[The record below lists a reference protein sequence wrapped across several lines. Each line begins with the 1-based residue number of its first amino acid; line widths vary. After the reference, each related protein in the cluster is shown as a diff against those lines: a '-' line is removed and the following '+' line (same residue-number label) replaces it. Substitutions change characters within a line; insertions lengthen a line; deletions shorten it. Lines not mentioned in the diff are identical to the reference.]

1 MDKDII
7 IAIKEEL
14 AEVSLDLN
22 LIESESYKKISK
34 HAKNTE
40 GILYDLLEKDG
51 YISNEKILVALENKY
66 SITLA
71 KEAEAIEV
79 NYKNFPYKFCEKN
92 GLTPIG
98 YDGTT
103 IVVGIC
109 SPGGLNSMK
118 NLSLLTG
125 KKVTA
130 KFIPFQVFID
140 FLMKQNNHLNLQE
153 ISVSDKPKKGIKIP
167 SEEKPIQQIKP
178 EEASQDI
185 KPEILGKPKSEKKTV
200 QFSGNVIAGVDD
212 ILSHAIHT
220 GVSDIHFEIFKDIAN
235 VRFRKN
241 GTLEVVNEYTKFVES
256 NYNAIIARIKILANL
271 DIAEKRLPQDGK
283 VSYQSN
289 NGTEVDFR
297 ISVLPTHLGE
307 RIVIRILNTNSL
319 ALSIDGLG
327 FNKRQTEDFLKAID
341 APQGLVLVTGPT
353 GSGKSTTLYGAIN
366 YLNKPGVN
374 ILTAEDPIE
383 YTLSGISQVQVRED
397 IGLTFSFAL
406 RSFLRQDPEI
416 ILVGEIRDTETADI
430 ATKAA
435 LTGHLV
441 LSTLHTNSAIGAIH
455 RLTNMGLPAYL
466 VSSALSLVVA
476 QRLMRLNC
484 KNCLEEHTLDVTKYK
499 DLAELF
505 PKASVIKYKKGTGC
519 SLCGHTGYFGRR
531 AVHEVLAITP
541 QLQEAISEQKN
552 ENEVQAIA
560 EKQGFET
567 MAKIA
572 ISHIQS
578 GELSPE
584 EYLRVIPKYEHSG
597 NIVDEI

>member
-1 MDKDII
+1 M
-7 IAIKEEL
+7 
-14 AEVSLDLN
+14 
-22 LIESESYKKISK
+22 
-34 HAKNTE
+34 
-40 GILYDLLEKDG
+40 
-51 YISNEKILVALENKY
+51 
-66 SITLA
+66 
-71 KEAEAIEV
+71 
-79 NYKNFPYKFCEKN
+79 
-92 GLTPIG
+92 
-98 YDGTT
+98 
-103 IVVGIC
+103 
-109 SPGGLNSMK
+109 
-118 NLSLLTG
+118 
-125 KKVTA
+125 
-130 KFIPFQVFID
+130 
-140 FLMKQNNHLNLQE
+140 
-153 ISVSDKPKKGIKIP
+153 
-167 SEEKPIQQIKP
+167 
-178 EEASQDI
+178 
-185 KPEILGKPKSEKKTV
+185 
-200 QFSGNVIAGVDD
+200 
-212 ILSHAIHT
+212 
-220 GVSDIHFEIFKDIAN
+220 
-235 VRFRKN
+235 
-241 GTLEVVNEYTKFVES
+241 
-256 NYNAIIARIKILANL
+256 
-271 DIAEKRLPQDGK
+271 
-283 VSYQSN
+283 
-289 NGTEVDFR
+289 
-297 ISVLPTHLGE
+297 
-307 RIVIRILNTNSL
+307 
-319 ALSIDGLG
+319 
-327 FNKRQTEDFLKAID
+327 
-341 APQGLVLVTGPT
+341 
-353 GSGKSTTLYGAIN
+353 YGAIN

-383 YTLSGISQVQVRED
+383 YTLSGISQVQVKED
-397 IGLTFSFAL
+397 IGLTFSSAL

-416 ILVGEIRDTETADI
+416 ILVGEIRDAETADI

-499 DLAELF
+499 DLAKLF

-552 ENEVQAIA
+552 ENEIQGIA

-572 ISHIQS
+572 IYHIQS

>member
-22 LIESESYKKISK
+22 LIESELYKKIYK

-51 YISNEKILVALENKY
+51 HISNEKILVALENKY

-103 IVVGIC
+103 IIVGLC

-130 KFIPFQVFID
+130 KFIPLQVFID
-140 FLMKQNNHLNLQE
+140 FLMKQNNRLNLQE
-153 ISVSDKPKKGIKIP
+153 TPHSNKPKKEIKIP
-167 SEEKPIQQIKP
+167 HIQKTIQKIK
-178 EEASQDI
+178 SDKTNQNI
-185 KPEILGKPKSEKKTV
+185 SPEILEKPKSEKKTIS
-200 QFSGNVIAGVDD
+200 FSGTVINGVDD
-212 ILSHAIHT
+212 ILSHAIHV
-220 GVSDIHFEIFKDIAN
+220 GVSDIHFEIFKDLAD

-241 GTLEVVNEYTKFVES
+241 GTLEVANEYTKFVES

-283 VSYQSN
+283 VSYQSK
-289 NGTEVDFR
+289 NGTDVDFR

-307 RIVIRILNTNSL
+307 RIVIRILNTASL
-319 ALSIDGLG
+319 ALSIDKLG
-327 FNKRQTEDFLKAID
+327 FNEKQTEDFLEAIK
-341 APQGLVLVTGPT
+341 APQGLILVTGPT

-383 YTLSGISQVQVRED
+383 YTLSGIAQVQVRED
-397 IGLTFSFAL
+397 IGLTFSSAL

-416 ILVGEIRDTETADI
+416 ILVGEIRDAETADI

-441 LSTLHTNSAIGAIH
+441 LSTLHTNSAIGAIY

-466 VSSALSLVVA
+466 VSSSLSLVVA

-484 KNCLEEHTLDVTKYK
+484 TNCIEEHTLDVTKYK
-499 DLAELF
+499 DLVELF
-505 PKASVIKYKKGTGC
+505 PKTSVIKYKKGAGC
-519 SLCGHTGYFGRR
+519 SQCGYTGYFGRR
-531 AVHEVLAITP
+531 AIHEVLMITP
-541 QLQEAISEQKN
+541 KLQEAISEQKT
-552 ENEVQAIA
+552 ENEIQTIA

-572 ISHIQS
+572 IHHIEI

-597 NIVDEI
+597 NIVDGI

>member
-14 AEVSLDLN
+14 AEVSLNLN

-66 SITLA
+66 GIALL
-71 KEAEAIEV
+71 KEAKAMEV
-79 NYKNFPYKFCEKN
+79 DYKNFPYKFCEKN

-98 YDGTT
+98 YDGIT

-130 KFIPFQVFID
+130 KFIPLQVFID

-153 ISVSDKPKKGIKIP
+153 ISVSDKPKKEIKIP
-167 SEEKPIQQIKP
+167 SAEKPIHKIKS
-178 EEASQDI
+178 EEASQEI
-185 KPEILGKPKSEKKTV
+185 NPEILGKTKPEKKTV
-200 QFSGNVIAGVDD
+200 QFSGSVIAGVDD

-327 FNKRQTEDFLKAID
+327 FNKRQTEDFLKSIE
-341 APQGLVLVTGPT
+341 APQGLILVTGPT

-406 RSFLRQDPEI
+406 RSCLRQDPEI
-416 ILVGEIRDTETADI
+416 ILVGEIRDAETADI

-466 VSSALSLVVA
+466 VSSSLSLVVA

-484 KNCLEEHTLDVTKYK
+484 KNCLEDHTLDVTKYK

-505 PKASVIKYKKGTGC
+505 PKASVIKYKKGAGC
-519 SLCGHTGYFGRR
+519 SQCGHTGYFGRR

-541 QLQEAISEQKN
+541 QLQEAISQQKN
-552 ENEVQAIA
+552 ENQIQTNA

-572 ISHIQS
+572 IYHIQS